1 MYILVHLCLYPSANT
16 RLQGQRIE
24 VVYIVA
30 VENPSLFHLDET
42 SIKNTPG
49 SPFSGYHKL
58 SSGSHPTI
66 SAMTPHLREEKAG
79 MVHECLQRS
88 KGYRR

>member
-16 RLQGQRIE
+16 RLQGLQIE
-24 VVYIVA
+24 AVCIVVVG
-30 VENPSLFHLDET
+30 NPSLFRLDKT
-42 SIKNTPG
+42 SIENTQD

-79 MVHECLQRS
+79 MVHECLQKS